1 MGILICYCYFGLKKH
16 GSKKTTPS
24 VPSRSNTAVQTL
36 PTVQIA
42 SVLTAGLTVG
52 QTIVI
57 NGNLMK
63 VVKSKNQITAQPN
76 VSANKNMT
84 VSQSKEGAAV
94 KPTKRHTLGSNWSF
108 A

>member
-1 MGILICYCYFGLKKH
+1 MGIFICYCYFGLKKH
-16 GSKKTTPS
+16 GSKKTTPPVATQS
-24 VPSRSNTAVQTL
+24 VATQSVA
-36 PTVQIA
+36 TVQIA
-42 SVLTAGLTVG
+42 AVLTAGLTVG

-63 VVKSKNQITAQPN
+63 VVKSKNQTTAQSN
-76 VSANKNMT
+76 VIANENMT

-94 KPTKRHTLGSNWSF
+94 KPTKRHTLSSNWSF